1 MICAEAYSC
10 TPHKEIL
17 NLTPRSPKS
26 AVSGRELARF
36 NDLREVL
43 PSGMIRI
50 TAITL
55 VLLAGCCAAMAQDLE
70 PALERAR
77 ELGQEHRYEE
87 VIELLAHFEGME
99 DQEAQYVVS
108 AEIGRA
114 HFHLGNYGAA
124 NTAFRKAVA
133 LRPQRVETALYFQAS
148 SYLIGDRD
156 QAYAIFREIVASGAT
171 DLYLAVT
178 LPGERAFLSDPV
190 VWSILE
196 ELATPVIVDLDRG
209 SVLGVRL
216 GQSRAEVETRFGADS
231 ATTGD
236 TLTARA
242 GPYLTWAFGF
252 DEEGKLDQVM
262 MHNEHL
268 LRYTP
273 YRLQLGSTIVARST
287 PEAATAALGAPAST
301 SSGGDDLVVMV
312 WLRGELQLTLEFAA
326 PRESAP
332 PGVPADR
339 PMLRVVRMEKVE
351 PEAEE
356 AKP

>member
-1 MICAEAYSC
+1 
-10 TPHKEIL
+10 
-17 NLTPRSPKS
+17 
-26 AVSGRELARF
+26 
-36 NDLREVL
+36 
-43 PSGMIRI
+43 MIRT
-50 TAITL
+50 TAFTL
-55 VLLAGCCAAMAQDLE
+55 VLLAGSCAAVAQDLE

-77 ELGQEHRYEE
+77 ELGSEHRYGE

-99 DQEAQYVVS
+99 DPEAQYVVA

-114 HFHLGNYGAA
+114 HFHLGDYGAA

-133 LRPQRVETALYFQAS
+133 LRPQRAETALYLQAT

-178 LPGERAFLSDPV
+178 LPGERAFLSDPN
-190 VWSILE
+190 VWSILD
-196 ELATPVIVDLDRG
+196 ELATPVVVDLDRG
-209 SVLGVRL
+209 SVLGVGL
-216 GQSRAEVETRFGADS
+216 GQSQASVETRFGAEP

-252 DEEGKLDQVM
+252 DEEGKLNQVM

-273 YRLQLGSTIVARST
+273 YRVQLGSAIYARST
-287 PEAATAALGAPAST
+287 PEAATAALGAPVST
-301 SSGGDDLVVMV
+301 STSGDDLVVMV
-312 WLRGELQLTLEFAA
+312 WLREALRLTLEFAP
-326 PRESAP
+326 PRNPAP
-332 PGVPADR
+332 PGTPADR
-339 PMLRVVRMEKVE
+339 PILRAVRMEAIE
-351 PEAEE
+351 PDALEAVH
-356 AKP
+356 

>member
-1 MICAEAYSC
+1 
-10 TPHKEIL
+10 
-17 NLTPRSPKS
+17 
-26 AVSGRELARF
+26 
-36 NDLREVL
+36 
-43 PSGMIRI
+43 MIRI

-55 VLLAGCCAAMAQDLE
+55 VLLAGCNAVAAQDLE

-77 ELGQEHRYEE
+77 ELGQQHRYEE

-99 DQEAQYVVS
+99 DPEAQYVVA

-114 HFHLGNYGAA
+114 QFHLGNYGAA
-124 NTAFRKAVA
+124 NLEFRKAVA
-133 LRPQRVETALYFQAS
+133 LRPQRVETALYLQAT

-156 QAYAIFREIVASGAT
+156 QAYAIFREVVASGAT

-190 VWSILE
+190 VWSILD
-196 ELATPVIVDLDRG
+196 ELATPVVVDLDRG
-209 SVLGVRL
+209 ALLGVEL
-216 GQSRAEVETRFGADS
+216 GQTQASVESRFGAAP

-252 DEEGKLDQVM
+252 DDEGKLTRVM
-262 MHNEHL
+262 MQNEHL

-273 YRLQLGSTIVARST
+273 YRLQVGSSIDARST

-301 SSGGDDLVVMV
+301 SVDGDDLVVMV
-312 WLRGELQLTLEFAA
+312 WLRGELRLTLEFAT
-326 PRESAP
+326 PRSPAP
-332 PGVPADR
+332 PGAPADR
-339 PMLRVVRMEKVE
+339 PMLRVVRIESVE
-351 PEAEE
+351 PETED
-356 AKP
+356 PTH